1 MAQTGFH
8 RRDEPEAQD
17 RLVAW
22 AEDVGLLRMR
32 ERRRGPAPDR
42 HTGSGVVRSGYEPC
56 LLALLR
62 VAVSEDPGRGF
73 PTWLLESLA
82 RTGHLAQAAELA
94 YATSGRSGPGDTL
107 VALVEAA
114 AHAGDLQGAQAL
126 AESIPERDAHDRALV
141 ALVPA
146 WARGGERG
154 RAVALAERVR
164 YPHHWGRTWA
174 TLAKAE
180 ADRGDMASALECA
193 ARADELASMA
203 GGVASPDVLALLVE
217 VAVVAGDAAWAAE
230 LADRMQSQA
239 APIGYDR
246 RQGGLHPLARVL
258 ACEAIQGDL
267 RRIDAL
273 LSSPDESADADVDL
287 PRTDGQAAR
296 EDPEPDPDCFIHLL
310 PDPRSGPP
318 VDARV
323 MADLVHAVAET
334 ADHDLALALAD
345 RAERLLDTGTG
356 RHSHDLLEAVILLL
370 AGRGHH
376 LRAMALAD
384 RFDEPSLR
392 SARQARIVREVAR
405 HGDVDRAEYLA
416 RAITDQPA
424 GAVAL
429 VGVVHELA
437 RRGLLDRAQELAG
450 SFTDAWDRDEALT
463 AVVHGLARQGSMSRA
478 ESLASSIVHRAARA
492 RALAS
497 LVELSPPPRARRLA
511 AQAVVLNGWAAVLD
525 VLEPIVPR
533 AAVTVADQLG
543 RRVPE
548 PVSS

>member
-1 MAQTGFH
+1 M
-8 RRDEPEAQD
+8 
-17 RLVAW
+17 
-22 AEDVGLLRMR
+22 
-32 ERRRGPAPDR
+32 
-42 HTGSGVVRSGYEPC
+42 
-56 LLALLR
+56 
-62 VAVSEDPGRGF
+62 SEDPGRGFPGRGF

-94 YATSGRSGPGDTL
+94 YATGGRTGPGDTL
-107 VALVEAA
+107 LALVEAA
-114 AHAGDLQGAQAL
+114 AHAGDLRGAQAL

-146 WARGGERG
+146 WARSGERG

-164 YPHHWGRTWA
+164 YPHHWGRAWA

-180 ADRGDMASALECA
+180 ADRGDMAAALECA
-193 ARADELASMA
+193 ARADESASMA

-230 LADRMQSQA
+230 LADRMQSPA

-246 RQGGLHPLARVL
+246 RGGGLHPLARVL
-258 ACEAIQGDL
+258 ACEALQGDL

-273 LSSPDESADADVDL
+273 LTSPEESADADVDL
-287 PRTDGQAAR
+287 PRTDGPDPAR
-296 EDPEPDPDCFIHLL
+296 EDPEPDPDRFTHLL
-310 PDPRSGPP
+310 PDPSSGPL

-323 MADLVHAVAET
+323 MADLVHAVAES

-345 RAERLLDTGTG
+345 RAEGLLDTGAA

-416 RAITDQPA
+416 RAISDRPA
-424 GAVAL
+424 AVVAL
-429 VGVVHELA
+429 LGVVHELA

-511 AQAVVLNGWAAVLD
+511 AQAVVLDGWAAVLD

-533 AAVTVADQLG
+533 AAATVADQLG
-543 RRVPE
+543 RRAPE
-548 PVSS
+548 HVSC